1 MKQSLIDS
9 KVNFQL
15 EIDSAESFEYPNFV
29 DSVFLSYRFSKLRN
43 NIKRIIDIVGALWC
57 LMFFSPLMFAIAIG
71 IKLSSRGPI
80 FFKQKRIGFMGKTFN
95 MLKFRSMNTN
105 TTEKSHKDYIKYLLS
120 NSSKNQNDND
130 CVEKY
135 KDQINK
141 RTTLVG
147 KFLRKTSLDELP
159 QLFNVLR
166 GEMSLVGP
174 RPHPDYEVQRYKPWH
189 YRRLTVTPGI
199 TGLSKVNVRCT
210 PENYDEAMR
219 YDLRYIDNR
228 SLLLD
233 FKILLKTIPL
243 VIFGKGAH

>member
-1 MKQSLIDS
+1 MKPSFIDS
-9 KVNFQL
+9 KVNFHL
-15 EIDSAESFEYPNFV
+15 EINSAESFEYPNFV
-29 DSVFLSYRFSKLRN
+29 DSVLLSYRLSKLQN
-43 NIKRIIDIVGALWC
+43 NTKRIIDIVGTLCC
-57 LMFFSPLMFAIAIG
+57 LMFFSPLMFGIAVG

-80 FFKQKRIGFMGKTFN
+80 FYKQKRIGLMGKSFY

-120 NSSKNQNDND
+120 DSSKNQNDNH
-130 CVEKY
+130 CIEKY

-141 RTTLVG
+141 RTTFVG

-159 QLFNVLR
+159 QLINVLR

-210 PENYDEAMR
+210 PKNYDEAMR

-228 SLLLD
+228 SLILD
-233 FKILLKTIPL
+233 FKILLKTIPV
-243 VIFGKGAH
+243 VICGKGAH